1 MVLKWCTVRWTP
13 TTVLVRLGP
22 AGVVMRPVAG
32 PTDTGGVDV
41 DAEVGTDSG
50 AGVELADTDL
60 ALLFDTEAFF

>member
-1 MVLKWCTVRWTP
+1 M
-13 TTVLVRLGP
+13 LVRLGP